1 MGLFDTVLLTVDYD
15 RTLTGPDS
23 TIPQRNLDA
32 IRYFMEN
39 GGAFTVNTGRSLP
52 MTRFFP
58 ENLEVN
64 APLLLYNGSLAY
76 DLKTKQVLN
85 PAIIQLDQ
93 AATIRRVMELLPDMA
108 VEMQGLES
116 HYLFAKKSGWDD
128 ATYGNSSTWTPAQP
142 EDNLGPF
149 IKFAVYGYLHSNT
162 VAALYEG
169 TAEEFARF
177 DEAEQILLR
186 EFGDHCEVFRA
197 APKILDV
204 HAKGV
209 SKANAARMLQK
220 YLGREILVCAGDGEN
235 DLSMMHDAD
244 FAFAP
249 QDAIIAKQF
258 PNVCPCG
265 EGAVADV
272 IYEKIPEILKIR
284 LDK

>member
-1 MGLFDTVLLTVDYD
+1 MGLFDKVLLTVDYD
-15 RTLTGPDS
+15 RTLTAPDS
-23 TIPQRNLDA
+23 TIPQRNLEA

-39 GGAFTVNTGRSLP
+39 GGAFTINTGRSLP

-58 ENLEVN
+58 ENLEYN

-76 DLKTKQVLN
+76 DMQKKQVLN

-108 VEMQGLES
+108 VEMQGLDS
-116 HYLFAKKSGWDD
+116 HYLFANKNGWDD
-128 ATYGNSSTWTPAQP
+128 VTYGNSSTWTPAQP
-142 EDNLGPF
+142 EDDLGPF

-169 TAEEFARF
+169 TEEEFARF
-177 DEAEQILLR
+177 DEAEQILLK
-186 EFGDHCEVFRA
+186 EFGSHCEVFRA

-235 DLSMMHDAD
+235 DLSMLSAAD
-244 FAFAP
+244 YAFCP
-249 QDAIIAKQF
+249 GDAIVAQHF
-258 PNVCPCG
+258 PNVCNCA

-272 IYEKIPEILKIR
+272 IYKEIPKILK
-284 LDK
+284 KQA